1 MERTI
6 DIAGSRKELNEWVR
20 KSIKLFESP
29 QYLDKISEVYPLQTA
44 RPERL
49 EDGLRRRIISAH
61 QGRRTN
67 ELIEILKNEVKFPYD
82 EPIWYLMKNIQGCLE
97 NNPNQIQ
104 RIADSLYAMT
114 AEETVVRLESAP
126 KLNTQMGPMFT
137 NWLRTE
143 FDLLNIDDFRSSE
156 NDIFVLNASE
166 EEALNFLRNELN
178 QDLEKRPDLLAKV
191 DKTYV
196 IGEAKWI
203 GSPGGNQNKQVVEV
217 INLCKNQ
224 RGNVIRVGIIDGFPW
239 AIYNTNGSIIND
251 KTCVMVQE
259 SEYDILSALL
269 LREYLETF
277 LTD

>member
-6 DIAGSRKELNEWVR
+6 DIENSRDELNEWVR
-20 KSIKLFESP
+20 KSVELFESS
-29 QYLDKISEVYPLQTA
+29 QYLDKIAEVYPLQTA
-44 RPERL
+44 HPERL

-61 QGRRTN
+61 QSRRTN
-67 ELIEILKNEVKFPYD
+67 ELIEILRNEVKFPYD
-82 EPIWYLMKNIQGCLE
+82 EPIWYLFKNIQGCLE

-104 RIADSLYAMT
+104 RIADSLYSMT

-137 NWLRTE
+137 NWLRAE
-143 FDLLNIDDFRSSE
+143 FNLLDIDDFRKSKKGIFILNTSE
-156 NDIFVLNASE
+156 G
-166 EEALNFLRNELN
+166 EALNFVRNELF
-178 QDLEKRPDLLAKV
+178 QDLDKRPDLLAKV
-191 DKTYV
+191 DETYV

-217 INLCKNQ
+217 INLCKKQ

-239 AIYNTNGSIIND
+239 AIYKTNGTIIND

-259 SEYDILSALL
+259 CEYDILSALL

-277 LTD
+277 LTV